1 MVMETNKVNTK
12 KKILWSFIDFSQT
25 NFLRKCIVLSL
36 ESLYADIG
44 AWSHI
49 YTDLIL
55 IFFFSSQIETIDD
68 PVPAVEAILRRCNKH
83 QVLKITLVYNEG
95 HVRVLCTSNFGSGG
109 TNKVSFTSFP
119 CKGRIVHV
127 NFKKTCQVFHFKY
140 ANKENLN
147 TWKIILVMYATLKR
161 KP

>member
-1 MVMETNKVNTK
+1 MRT
-12 KKILWSFIDFSQT
+12 
-25 NFLRKCIVLSL
+25 L
-36 ESLYADIG
+36 EAEAISI
-44 AWSHI
+44 
-49 YTDLIL
+49 LIL
-55 IFFFSSQIETIDD
+55 SSFFFSSQIETIDD

-127 NFKKTCQVFHFKY
+127 NLKKTCQVFHFKY

-147 TWKIILVMYATLKR
+147 N
-161 KP
+161 

>member
-1 MVMETNKVNTK
+1 MKLNHN
-12 KKILWSFIDFSQT
+12 
-25 NFLRKCIVLSL
+25 
-36 ESLYADIG
+36 
-44 AWSHI
+44 I

-55 IFFFSSQIETIDD
+55 IFFFFSSQIETIDD

-95 HVRVLCTSNFGSGG
+95 HARVLCTSNFGLGG

-127 NFKKTCQVFHFKY
+127 NFKKSLSSFPF
-140 ANKENLN
+140 
-147 TWKIILVMYATLKR
+147 
-161 KP
+161 